1 MRDIEFY
8 NPPSQTIHTHSET
21 LVEVRTL
28 PRRTYLIMTAGV
40 IGFILSILE
49 LIAHGL

>member
-8 NPPSQTIHTHSET
+8 NPPSQTTVIERET
-21 LVEVRTL
+21 LIEVHSL
-28 PRRTYLIMTAGV
+28 PRYAYPLMTVGV

-49 LIAHGL
+49 LITHGL